1 MCEKWLTL
9 SNYHATND
17 DRFKRIETISKSAVE
32 DEINNL
38 ELYFIISDE
47 QYVFGFIKC
56 MEKEIEET
64 ELVYKRKI
72 LQVLDLYIEEEYRN
86 KGNGK
91 KLIQNIEKI
100 GKERGFDCIEI
111 PLYCFNEKTNKFYT
125 ENGYEDYVVRKYK
138 KLN

>member
-1 MCEKWLTL
+1 METKLY
-9 SNYHATND
+9 NYHATND